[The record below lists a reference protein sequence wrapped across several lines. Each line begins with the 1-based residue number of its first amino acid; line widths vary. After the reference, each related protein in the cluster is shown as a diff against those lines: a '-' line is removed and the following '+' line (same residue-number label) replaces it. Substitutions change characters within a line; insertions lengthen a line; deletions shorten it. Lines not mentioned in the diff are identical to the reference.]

1 MGQGWRVLTV
11 GLLGV
16 QAIWQAGC
24 ADTRTAAL
32 GVERLPLSTD
42 LALEETPRVARLQ
55 QGDAGV
61 PKFAPPSAMPASLL
75 PAPGANAPPKLP
87 GASTSPAAPNSVA
100 PPLPPAATVPSGTK
114 QTSMIAPR
122 TNNLSV
128 RAWVNGRPILDDEI
142 MQAIPPQAY
151 RMLSTLSSTQ
161 RTEKL
166 GELFNQTLD
175 QIIEQEVI
183 YQEAI
188 HKLEKGNPVALQKL
202 KKMAEEDFQKQLDK
216 VRNSKKV
223 SSEEVKEFERQ
234 MRRPTER
241 SFVSMYY
248 MRSRIIP
255 ILEFQ
260 INFQEIKDYFDAH
273 PSEFQKIES
282 VKWQDVFIAVGPQHP
297 TLADARRFGEELIA
311 QCRTGADFIRL
322 SQFDDG
328 DAKTRGGEGLGSER
342 GKIRPPELEP
352 YLFKLRDGQ
361 IGPIVPL
368 STGVHLFRL
377 VKREPGGPMPL
388 DETVQNQIRS
398 KLRNQLS
405 DREYRRIV
413 RELRSRAVVEVVRDG
428 E

>member
-1 MGQGWRVLTV
+1 M
-11 GLLGV
+11 GLLGA
-16 QAIWQAGC
+16 QALWLAGC

-55 QGDAGV
+55 QGDPGV
-61 PKFAPPSAMPASLL
+61 PKVAPPSFMPASLL
-75 PAPGANAPPKLP
+75 PAPGPMVPPKLP
-87 GASTSPAAPNSVA
+87 AESTSKAAPSSVA
-100 PPLPPAATVPSGTK
+100 PPLPPSGTIPSNTK
-114 QTSMIAPR
+114 QISMIAPR

-142 MQAIPPQAY
+142 MQTIPPGAY
-151 RMLSTLSSTQ
+151 RALAAMSASQ
-161 RTEKL
+161 RSEKL
-166 GELFNQTLD
+166 AELFNQTLD
-175 QIIEQEVI
+175 QIIEQEVV
-183 YQEAI
+183 YQEAV

-216 VRNSKKV
+216 IRHSKDTKV
-223 SSEEVKEFERQ
+223 TPEQIKEFERQ

-241 SFVSMYY
+241 SFVSMEY
-248 MRSRIIP
+248 MRSRIFP
-255 ILEFQ
+255 ILNFQ
-260 INFQEIKDYFDAH
+260 INFQEIKDYYDAH

-311 QCRTGADFIRL
+311 QCRTGVDFIRL

-328 DAKTRGGEGLGSER
+328 DAKTRGGEGFGSER
-342 GKIRPPELEP
+342 GKIKPAELEP

-361 IGPIVPL
+361 IGPIVSL

-398 KLRNQLS
+398 KLRNQLA
-405 DREYRRIV
+405 DREYRRII
-413 RELRSRAVVEVVRDG
+413 RELRTRAVIEVVRDG